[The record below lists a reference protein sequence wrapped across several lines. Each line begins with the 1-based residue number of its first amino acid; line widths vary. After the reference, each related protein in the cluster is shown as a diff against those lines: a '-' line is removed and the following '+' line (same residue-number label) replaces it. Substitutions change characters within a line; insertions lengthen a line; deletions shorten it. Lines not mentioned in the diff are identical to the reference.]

1 MLNLVQ
7 STKNRNV
14 LYKTEI
20 ATKTNV
26 NLWQVKIRNDVKNI
40 ESR

>member
-1 MLNLVQ
+1 MKNDDTSINLEIAMLNLVQ

-26 NLWQVKIRNDVKNI
+26 NL
-40 ESR
+40 